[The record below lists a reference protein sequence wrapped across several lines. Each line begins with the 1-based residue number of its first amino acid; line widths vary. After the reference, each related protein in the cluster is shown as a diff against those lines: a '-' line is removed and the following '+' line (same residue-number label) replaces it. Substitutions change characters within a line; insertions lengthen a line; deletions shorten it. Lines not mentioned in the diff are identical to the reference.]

1 LAALVGRR
9 RQLVEML
16 VAERNRRGGLGARF
30 GDSLAEHIAWLRARV
45 AELDRAL
52 DEALRT
58 SPVWQVDAALLRSV
72 PGVGPVLAA
81 TLLAEFP
88 ELGRLSGKQAAA
100 LAGVAPFTRQSG
112 RWRGQARIAGG
123 RASVRAALY
132 MGALVASRHHP
143 HLAPV
148 YRRLL
153 AAGKPKKLALVA
165 VMRKLLVQLNALRR
179 DHRPF
184 QEDYRA
190 HTP

>member
-1 LAALVGRR
+1 MVW
-9 RQLVEML
+9 
-16 VAERNRRGGLGARF
+16 F
-30 GDSLAEHIAWLRARV
+30 GFTMAGSLIAWSQDAPQYPLMVISIITVFYLNQRDVQQAFGGK
-45 AELDRAL
+45 
-52 DEALRT
+52 
-58 SPVWQVDAALLRSV
+58 QVDAALLRSV